1 MCRGCMGPYDTQRAI
16 ADIMQTCQAM
26 EQRLFIIYGAT
37 GKVGAVTQ
45 RARRFGEG
53 LLARDLGK
61 THATKIAQ
69 TPQLFRREI
78 SAGNSWYADGKIF
91 DFIPV
96 LVCSLLQIR
105 HRRLV
110 LDLSIVIDSNHFLY
124 INRHV
129 TKHFMNIATLIGLH
143 YKVLLK
149 AYFSASG
156 FPSKT
161 HITTPDR
168 PTGAETNIVE

>member
-1 MCRGCMGPYDTQRAI
+1 M
-16 ADIMQTCQAM
+16 
-26 EQRLFIIYGAT
+26 YGALRYAT
-37 GKVGAVTQ
+37 SNCRHYANMPGNGAAIVHYIRGDRKSRSCDTQ

-156 FPSKT
+156 FPSTT